1 MKNVEYIENLY
12 TSYLLQSTTGHGLF
26 NRTPID
32 STRSF
37 SYPDLSIL
45 NQ

>member
-1 MKNVEYIENLY
+1 MKNVEYIEKLY
-12 TSYLLQSTTGHGLF
+12 ALYLLQSTNGHGLF

-32 STRSF
+32 STLSF